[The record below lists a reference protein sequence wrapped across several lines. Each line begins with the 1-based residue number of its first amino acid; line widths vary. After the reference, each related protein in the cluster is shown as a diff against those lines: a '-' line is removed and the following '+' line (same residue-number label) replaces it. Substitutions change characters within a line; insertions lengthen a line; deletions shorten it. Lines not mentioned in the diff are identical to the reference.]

1 MGTKQKDSQYLR
13 WLHRRIINLYN
24 YHVKASFTYRTYDGS
39 FASQKLEFLRN
50 QYTKKLE
57 ACLTKI
63 QRNNERSA

>member
-50 QYTKKLE
+50 QYTK
-57 ACLTKI
+57 
-63 QRNNERSA
+63 N

>member
-24 YHVKASFTYRTYDGS
+24 YHVKASFTYMDLMMVD

-50 QYTKKLE
+50 QYTKKIRGMFNE
-57 ACLTKI
+57 NTKK
-63 QRNNERSA
+63 Q